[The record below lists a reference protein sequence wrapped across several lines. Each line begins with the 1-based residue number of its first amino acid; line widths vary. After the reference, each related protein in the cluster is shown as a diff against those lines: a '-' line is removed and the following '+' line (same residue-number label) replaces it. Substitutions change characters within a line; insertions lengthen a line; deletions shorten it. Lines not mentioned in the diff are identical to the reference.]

1 MKKIGFIDYYLNEWH
16 ADNYPKWFNELSDG
30 EYQVAYAYG
39 QIDCPFEGSLTN
51 AQWCEKQGVEL
62 VLDIHELV
70 EKSDCLV
77 VLAPDNCEKHVELAL
92 PAVASGKPVFVDK
105 TFANSKAEAEEI
117 FAAAKASGSACFS
130 ASAFRCSHKLNAV
143 KTEDVS
149 GVVAF
154 GHLDPVNYLV
164 HQIEPIVALM
174 GCNVT
179 SVMYTGC
186 EARPAWQLRFA
197 DNRTA
202 SVNML
207 QKQFKHY
214 LVINHQD
221 GNETV
226 ALDDDVFPKL
236 ITAIVEMFKTGKAP
250 IAQEDTIAIMAI
262 REKCLQAMDKP
273 FEWVAM

>member
-16 ADNYPKWFNELSDG
+16 ADHYPQWLKDLSDG

-51 AQWCEKQGVEL
+51 AEWCEKYGVEL
-62 VLDIHELV
+62 VADIYDLV
-70 EKSDCLV
+70 EKSDCIV
-77 VLAPDNCEKHVELAL
+77 VLAPDNCEKHLELAL
-92 PAVASGKPVFVDK
+92 PAVASGKPVYVDK

-117 FAAAKASGSACFS
+117 FATSNKSGSVCFS
-130 ASAFRCSHKLNAV
+130 ASAFRCSQKLNAV
-143 KTEDVS
+143 KTDDVS

-164 HQIEPIVALM
+164 HQIEPIVTVM
-174 GCNVT
+174 GGDVT

-186 EARPAWQLRFA
+186 EMRPAWQLRFA

-202 SVNML
+202 SINMM
-207 QKQFKHY
+207 QKEFRHY
-214 LVINHQD
+214 LVVNHQD
-221 GNETV
+221 SNETV
-226 ALDDDVFPKL
+226 AMDDDVFNGLMK
-236 ITAIVEMFKTGKAP
+236 AILEMFKTGKAP
-250 IAQEDTIAIMAI
+250 IAQEGTIAIMAI

-273 FEWVAM
+273 FEWLDM

>member
-16 ADNYPKWFNELSDG
+16 ADNYPKWLKTLSEG
-30 EYQVAYAYG
+30 EYEVAYAYG
-39 QIDCPFEGSLTN
+39 EIDCPFDGSLTN

-62 VLDIHELV
+62 VSDIHELV

-77 VLAPDNCEKHVELAL
+77 VLAPDNCEKHLALAL
-92 PAVASGKPVFVDK
+92 PAVASGKPVYVDK

-117 FAAAKASGSACFS
+117 FATAQKSGSPCFS
-130 ASAFRCSHKLNAV
+130 ASAFRCSQKLGAV
-143 KTEDVS
+143 KTEDIN

-154 GHLDPVNYLV
+154 GHLEPVNYLV

-174 GCNVT
+174 GRDVV

-197 DNRTA
+197 DGRSA
-202 SVNML
+202 SINMM
-207 QKQFKHY
+207 QNEWKHY
-214 LVINHQD
+214 FVINHQD
-221 GNETV
+221 KNETI
-226 ALDDDVFPKL
+226 ALDDDVFTNLMK
-236 ITAIVEMFKTGKAP
+236 AILEMFQTGKEFVAK
-250 IAQEDTIAIMAI
+250 EDTIAIMAI

-273 FEWVAM
+273 FEWLDM